1 MNKTMLIGHLTSA
14 PEISKTTNDKSYV
27 RVTLAVNR
35 RFKNEKGEREADFI
49 SIIIWGKSAET
60 IVSYAKKGSLISIEG
75 EIRTRNY
82 TDKQNQKHYVTEIL
96 GLSYDLLESRATI
109 ALRES
114 AIKTEE
120 TLLDAE
126 ELPF

>member
-1 MNKTMLIGHLTSA
+1 MNKTMLIGRLTSA

-27 RVTLAVNR
+27 RVILAVNR

-49 SIIIWGKSAET
+49 SIIIRGKSAET
-60 IVSYAKKGSLISIEG
+60 LVSYAKKGSLISIEG

-114 AIKTEE
+114 VVKTEE

>member
-1 MNKTMLIGHLTSA
+1 MNKTMLIGRLTSA
-14 PEISKTTNDKSYV
+14 SEISKTTNDKSYV

-35 RFKNEKGEREADFI
+35 RFKNEKGEGEADFI

-60 IVSYAKKGSLISIEG
+60 LVSYAKKGSLISIEG

>member
-1 MNKTMLIGHLTSA
+1 MNKTMLIGRLTSA

-49 SIIIWGKSAET
+49 SI
-60 IVSYAKKGSLISIEG
+60 EG

-82 TDKQNQKHYVTEIL
+82 MDKQNQKHYVTEIL

>member
-1 MNKTMLIGHLTSA
+1 MNKTMLIGRLTSA
-14 PEISKTTNDKSYV
+14 SEISKTTNDKSYV

-60 IVSYAKKGSLISIEG
+60 LVSYAKKGSLISIEG

-114 AIKTEE
+114 AIKTGE

>member
-1 MNKTMLIGHLTSA
+1 MTLNQC

-35 RFKNEKGEREADFI
+35 RFKNEKGEGEADFI

-60 IVSYAKKGSLISIEG
+60 LVSYAKKGSLISIEG

>member
-1 MNKTMLIGHLTSA
+1 MNKTMLIGRLTSA
-14 PEISKTTNDKSYV
+14 PKISKTTNDKSYV

-60 IVSYAKKGSLISIEG
+60 FVSYAKKGSLISIEG

>member
-1 MNKTMLIGHLTSA
+1 MNKTMLIGRLTSA
-14 PEISKTTNDKSYV
+14 SEISKTTNDKSYV

-49 SIIIWGKSAET
+49 SILIWGKSAET
-60 IVSYAKKGSLISIEG
+60 LVSYAKKGSLISIEG

>member
-1 MNKTMLIGHLTSA
+1 MNKTMLIGRLTSA
-14 PEISKTTNDKSYV
+14 SEISKTTNDKSYV
-27 RVTLAVNR
+27 RVTLAVNL

-60 IVSYAKKGSLISIEG
+60 LVSYAKKGSLISIEG

>member
-1 MNKTMLIGHLTSA
+1 MNKTMLIGRLTSA

-35 RFKNEKGEREADFI
+35 RFKNEKGEGEAGFI

-60 IVSYAKKGSLISIEG
+60 LVSYAKKGSLISIEG

>member
-1 MNKTMLIGHLTSA
+1 MNKTMLIGRLTSA

-49 SIIIWGKSAET
+49 SIIIWGKSAENL
-60 IVSYAKKGSLISIEG
+60 VSYAKKGSLISIEG

-114 AIKTEE
+114 VIKTEE

>member
-1 MNKTMLIGHLTSA
+1 MNKTMLIGRLTSA
-14 PEISKTTNDKSYV
+14 SEISKTTNDKSYV

-60 IVSYAKKGSLISIEG
+60 LVSYVKKGSLISIEG

>member
-1 MNKTMLIGHLTSA
+1 MNKTMLIGHLTST

-60 IVSYAKKGSLISIEG
+60 LVSYAKKGSLISIEG

>member
-1 MNKTMLIGHLTSA
+1 MNKTMLIGRLTSA
-14 PEISKTTNDKSYV
+14 SEISKTTNDKSYV
-27 RVTLAVNR
+27 RVPLAVNR

-60 IVSYAKKGSLISIEG
+60 LVSYAKKGSLISIEG

>member
-1 MNKTMLIGHLTSA
+1 MNKTMLIGRLTSA

-35 RFKNEKGEREADFI
+35 RFKNEKGEREVDFI
-49 SIIIWGKSAET
+49 SIIIWGKSAENL
-60 IVSYAKKGSLISIEG
+60 VSYAKKGSLISIEG

>member
-1 MNKTMLIGHLTSA
+1 MNKTMLIGRLTSA

-60 IVSYAKKGSLISIEG
+60 LVSYAKKGSLTSIEG

-82 TDKQNQKHYVTEIL
+82 TAQQNQKHYVTEIL

>member
-1 MNKTMLIGHLTSA
+1 MNKTMLIGRLTSA

-35 RFKNEKGEREADFI
+35 RFKNEKGEGEADFI

-60 IVSYAKKGSLISIEG
+60 LVSYAKKGSLISIEG
-75 EIRTRNY
+75 EIRNRNY

>member
-1 MNKTMLIGHLTSA
+1 MNKTMLIGRLTSA

-35 RFKNEKGEREADFI
+35 LFKNEKGEREADFI

-60 IVSYAKKGSLISIEG
+60 LVSYAKKGSLISIEG

-114 AIKTEE
+114 AIKAEE

>member
-1 MNKTMLIGHLTSA
+1 MNKTMLIGRLTNA
-14 PEISKTTNDKSYV
+14 PEISKTTNNKSYV

-35 RFKNEKGEREADFI
+35 RFKNEKGEREADL
-49 SIIIWGKSAET
+49 WGKSAET
-60 IVSYAKKGSLISIEG
+60 FVSYAKKGSLISVEG

-82 TDKQNQKHYVTEIL
+82 TDKNEQKHCITEIL
-96 GLSYDLLESRATI
+96 GLSYDLLESRATL

-114 AIKTEE
+114 AVNFEE
-120 TLLDAE
+120 LLLEAD

>member
-1 MNKTMLIGHLTSA
+1 MNKIMLIGRLTSA
-14 PEISKTTNDKSYV
+14 SEISKTTNDKSYV

-60 IVSYAKKGSLISIEG
+60 LVSYAKKGSLISIEG

>member
-1 MNKTMLIGHLTSA
+1 MNKTMLIGRLTSA

-60 IVSYAKKGSLISIEG
+60 LVSYAKEVLFQLKEKLELEIIRISKIKN
-75 EIRTRNY
+75 IMS
-82 TDKQNQKHYVTEIL
+82 QK
-96 GLSYDLLESRATI
+96 S
-109 ALRES
+109 
-114 AIKTEE
+114 
-120 TLLDAE
+120 
-126 ELPF
+126 

>member
-1 MNKTMLIGHLTSA
+1 MKKTMLIGRVTSA

-60 IVSYAKKGSLISIEG
+60 LVSYAKKGSLISIEG

>member
-1 MNKTMLIGHLTSA
+1 MLIGRLTNA
-14 PEISKTTNDKSYV
+14 PEISKTTNNKSYV

-49 SIIIWGKSAET
+49 SIILWGKSAET
-60 IVSYAKKGSLISIEG
+60 FVSYAKKGSLISVER

-82 TDKQNQKHYVTEIL
+82 TDKNEQKHCITEIL
-96 GLSYDLLESRATI
+96 GLSYDLLESRATL

-114 AIKTEE
+114 AVNFEE
-120 TLLDAE
+120 LLLEAD

>member
-1 MNKTMLIGHLTSA
+1 M
-14 PEISKTTNDKSYV
+14 
-27 RVTLAVNR
+27 TLAVNR
-35 RFKNEKGEREADFI
+35 RFKNEKGEGEADFI

-60 IVSYAKKGSLISIEG
+60 LVSYAKKGSLISIEG

>member
-1 MNKTMLIGHLTSA
+1 MNKTMLIGRLTSA

-27 RVTLAVNR
+27 RVTLEVNR
-35 RFKNEKGEREADFI
+35 RFKDEKGEREADFI

-60 IVSYAKKGSLISIEG
+60 LVSYAKKGSLISIEG

-82 TDKQNQKHYVTEIL
+82 MDKQNQKHYVTEIL

>member
-1 MNKTMLIGHLTSA
+1 MNKTMLIGRLTSA

-35 RFKNEKGEREADFI
+35 CFKNEKGEREADFI

-60 IVSYAKKGSLISIEG
+60 LVSYAKKGSLISIEG

-109 ALRES
+109 VLRES

>member
-1 MNKTMLIGHLTSA
+1 MSG
-14 PEISKTTNDKSYV
+14 
-27 RVTLAVNR
+27 VTLAVNR

-60 IVSYAKKGSLISIEG
+60 LVSYAKKGSLISIEG

>member
-1 MNKTMLIGHLTSA
+1 MNKTMLIGRLTNA
-14 PEISKTTNDKSYV
+14 PEISKTTNNKSYV

-49 SIIIWGKSAET
+49 SIILWGKSAET
-60 IVSYAKKGSLISIEG
+60 LVSYAKKGSLISVEG

-82 TDKQNQKHYVTEIL
+82 TDKNEQKHYITEIL
-96 GLSYDLLESRATI
+96 GLSYDLLESRATL

-114 AIKTEE
+114 AVKTEE
-120 TLLDAE
+120 LLLEAD

>member
-1 MNKTMLIGHLTSA
+1 MNQTMLIGRLTSA
-14 PEISKTTNDKSYV
+14 SEISKTTNDKSYV

-60 IVSYAKKGSLISIEG
+60 LVSYAKKGSLISIEG

-109 ALRES
+109 ALRDS

>member
-1 MNKTMLIGHLTSA
+1 MNKTMLIGRLTSA

-35 RFKNEKGEREADFI
+35 RFKNEKVEREADFI

-60 IVSYAKKGSLISIEG
+60 LVSYAKKGSLISIEG

-96 GLSYDLLESRATI
+96 WLSYDLLESRATI

>member
-1 MNKTMLIGHLTSA
+1 MLIGRLTSA

-49 SIIIWGKSAET
+49 SIIIWGKTAET
-60 IVSYAKKGSLISIEG
+60 LVSYAKKGSLISIEG

-96 GLSYDLLESRATI
+96 GLSYDLLESRSTI

>member
-1 MNKTMLIGHLTSA
+1 MNKTMLIGRLTSA

-60 IVSYAKKGSLISIEG
+60 LVSYAKKGSLISIEG
-75 EIRTRNY
+75 EIRTRNH

>member
-1 MNKTMLIGHLTSA
+1 MNKTMLIGRLTSA

-60 IVSYAKKGSLISIEG
+60 LVSYAKKGSLISIG
-75 EIRTRNY
+75 VEIRTRNY

>member
-1 MNKTMLIGHLTSA
+1 MNKTMLIGRLTSA

-35 RFKNEKGEREADFI
+35 RFKNEKGEWEADFI

-60 IVSYAKKGSLISIEG
+60 LVSYSKKGSLISIEG